1 MMHAWWLYGMG
12 GIGFA
17 FCFYRSRTLLQS
29 MGFTSFLSLVY
40 TYFLGKMSEP
50 LIRTSS
56 PLFILHWRR
65 EVITKSYY
73 TCQNCIGGTM
83 PVGFLGWTDGLEHG
97 RWHWSIRGWGQMSAG
112 DWTKASEESSRKV
125 TSMSVAS
132 CWTAVGRTREHSLT
146 CQGSR
151 DSLRELSGFVL

>member
-1 MMHAWWLYGMG
+1 M
-12 GIGFA
+12 
-17 FCFYRSRTLLQS
+17 
-29 MGFTSFLSLVY
+29 
-40 TYFLGKMSEP
+40 
-50 LIRTSS
+50 
-56 PLFILHWRR
+56 
-65 EVITKSYY
+65 ITKSYY
-73 TCQNCIGGTM
+73 TCQNYIGRSM

-97 RWHWSIRGWGQMSAG
+97 RWHRSIRGRGQMSAG

-151 DSLRELSGFVL
+151 GSLRELSGFVS